1 MAGVGGPEAWKQVKE
16 GKGVVFTCG
25 SGMTAA
31 VGWVANEVVKEKL
44 GEGATR
50 TAIYD
55 EVCDFFERSVNA
67 MVRKGSV
74 SCTQRCSIR
83 RG

>member
-1 MAGVGGPEAWKQVKE
+1 
-16 GKGVVFTCG
+16 
-25 SGMTAA
+25 MTAA

-55 EVCDFFERSVNA
+55 EVCDLFERGVNA
-67 MVRKGSV
+67 MVRKGGV
-74 SCTQRCSIR
+74 SCTHRCIIR

>member
-55 EVCDFFERSVNA
+55 EVCDIIAHGVGA
-67 MVRKGSV
+67 MVRKSGIP
-74 SCTQRCSIR
+74 CTA
-83 RG
+83 